1 MTAALIGGR
10 LMDWFVIPGLLVI
23 LAIPVLGFMA
33 LAGLL
38 LSSGRTLL
46 QGSTLG
52 IAAAGLTVVAA
63 LGSGVG
69 RTSAVLLGVVV
80 ALIVFVITCPLLARL
95 NRDAEEERHRRKIA
109 RLREEAKRRPRSREE
124 YRRYREP
131 D

>member
-80 ALIVFVITCPLLARL
+80 ALIVFVITCPLL

>member
-1 MTAALIGGR
+1 
-10 LMDWFVIPGLLVI
+10 MDWFVIPGLLVI

-80 ALIVFVITCPLLARL
+80 ALIVFVITCPLL